1 MSESRG
7 KKGEIDYIFAR
18 YPLWIRYSGLP
29 RELGPVAWAVF
40 QRLLELRERFES
52 QKFFYAL
59 ERLAE
64 TSGIKNKRNM
74 VSILERLA
82 TCKLIKYLT
91 TAGRGKATAFEILEP
106 LNTPLT
112 EEDVY
117 KVYPRLSSKSYI
129 KKLRDAA
136 EEQKKMIHDPLLE
149 NKTEKVIHDPLLE
162 EEKVIHDP
170 LLKTEKAICDP
181 LLEEEKVIR
190 DHPIKKIYI
199 KRQQQQKDLFISGTP
214 DDPQDVPKPAEPDS
228 NNAVVAPNAQ
238 YLKEYGISGELAE
251 RYTRIYAPHYLED
264 KIEIIEYKR
273 FKGEQIRNPGGMLK
287 KAIEEDWQRPEG
299 FSTRAQRE
307 EAARAAK
314 EAEKAEKLKEK
325 ERLENIRR
333 EEETAAAAEEWR
345 KAAAPEILARIRER
359 AVKEVKARF
368 PDTDES
374 LLRVPI
380 RLEENKIIAKEFLSP
395 DSS

>member
-1 MSESRG
+1 MSESRE
-7 KKGEIDYIFAR
+7 KRNEIDYIFAR

-29 RELGPVAWAVF
+29 RELGPVNWTVF

-64 TSGIKNKRNM
+64 TSGIKNRRNM
-74 VSILERLA
+74 VGILDRLA
-82 TCKLIKYLT
+82 AFKLIKYQT
-91 TAGRGKATAFEILEP
+91 TAGRGKATAFEIIEP
-106 LNTPLT
+106 LNTPLS

-117 KVYPRLSSKSYI
+117 RLYPRLSSKSYT

-136 EEQKKMIHDPLLE
+136 EEQKKRIHDHLLEKDKEKGIGDPLLE
-149 NKTEKVIHDPLLE
+149 TKKEIGDPLLNQEKVIHDPLLE
-162 EEKVIHDP
+162 AKKGIH
-170 LLKTEKAICDP
+170 
-181 LLEEEKVIR
+181 

-214 DDPQDVPKPAEPDS
+214 DDLQNVPNHNEPDNS
-228 NNAVVAPNAQ
+228 NAVVASNTQ
-238 YLKEYGISGELAE
+238 NLKDYGISGELAE
-251 RYTRIYAPHYLED
+251 RYTRIYAPHYIED

-273 FKGEQIRNPGGMLK
+273 FKGELIRNPGGMLK

-314 EAEKAEKLKEK
+314 EAGEAEKRKEK

-333 EEETAAAAEEWR
+333 EEEAAAAAEKWK
-345 KAAAPEILARIRER
+345 KAAAPDVLAGIRER
-359 AVKEVKARF
+359 AVQEVKARF
-368 PDTDES
+368 PDTDET

-380 RLEENKIIAKEFLSP
+380 RLEENRIIEREFVNV

>member
-273 FKGEQIRNPGGMLK
+273 FKGELIRNPGGMLK

-314 EAEKAEKLKEK
+314 EAG
-325 ERLENIRR
+325 
-333 EEETAAAAEEWR
+333 
-345 KAAAPEILARIRER
+345 
-359 AVKEVKARF
+359 
-368 PDTDES
+368 
-374 LLRVPI
+374 
-380 RLEENKIIAKEFLSP
+380 
-395 DSS
+395 